1 MTPDEE
7 RYPDVSGDDE
17 DNVVLSD
24 EEARLV
30 GCLIEKEMTTPDQ
43 YPMSLNGVTLAA
55 NQKSNRDPV
64 VDYSEATVERTL
76 RDLTDR
82 GLVRMV
88 HRPGDRVVKY
98 RHAVDE
104 RLGLDPRG
112 ISLLA
117 VLLLRGAQTPGELRQ
132 RTQRYVD
139 FPSLVDVEH
148 ALDRLVDAGLVAR
161 LERRPGQKEARVVD
175 LVAVRG
181 RSVADGAEGDAT
193 VREAQVAHS
202 ESADGVDELR
212 AELEVL
218 RGRFH
223 ELLDRLGVDDL

>member
-1 MTPDEE
+1 MTLDHDPHPDAS
-7 RYPDVSGDDE
+7 PDDD
-17 DNVVLSD
+17 DLVVLSD

-43 YPMSLNGVTLAA
+43 YPMSVNGVTLAA

-64 VDYSEATVERTL
+64 VGYSEATVERTL

-104 RLGLDPRG
+104 RLGLDPQG
-112 ISLLA
+112 LSLLA

-132 RTQRYVD
+132 RTQRYAD
-139 FPSLVDVEH
+139 FPSLGDVER

-175 LVAVRG
+175 VVAVRG
-181 RSVADGAEGDAT
+181 RAIADGAHGDAT
-193 VREAQVAHS
+193 VVMSPAVPLQPARDV
-202 ESADGVDELR
+202 DGLR
-212 AELEVL
+212 AELDEL
-218 RGRFH
+218 RGRFE